1 MCPTVDGAPMK
12 NYATL
17 LALSSALLLSSGL
30 LCASA
35 FAADVAKGKTL
46 FVERCAS
53 CHGELGAG
61 DGPIAAGFPAEQKPR
76 NLQGGEMKFATS
88 DEKFKELMQKGGAGV
103 GLSVLMPAQA
113 DLPADDVDSVL
124 LYVKSLKK

>member
-1 MCPTVDGAPMK
+1 MCPTVDGGPMK

-17 LALSSALLLSSGL
+17 LALSSAL

-46 FVERCAS
+46 FAERCAS
-53 CHGELGAG
+53 CHGALGAG
-61 DGPIAAGFPAEQKPR
+61 DGPIAAGLPAEQKPR
-76 NLQGGEMKFATS
+76 NLQGTEMKFATS
-88 DEKFKELMQKGGAGV
+88 DEKFKELMQKGGVGV

-113 DLPADDVDSVL
+113 DLPADDIDSL
-124 LYVKSLKK
+124 LLFVKTLKK